1 MVEHCCSD
9 MQYMIEEEQSI
20 IFLPEFREYGVP
32 ILDGGS
38 SFLQMSF
45 CPWCG
50 KKLPE
55 SLRDE
60 FYDILEAKGIDY
72 SCPKE
77 ELPENMRSEKWWQE
91 KIADNSAENK
101 QF

>member
-32 ILDGGS
+32 ILDGGY

-45 CPWCG
+45 APGAEKNCRDLCG
-50 KKLPE
+50 RNTSA
-55 SLRDE
+55 SLT
-60 FYDILEAKGIDY
+60 
-72 SCPKE
+72 
-77 ELPENMRSEKWWQE
+77 KWE
-91 KIADNSAENK
+91 
-101 QF
+101 

>member
-32 ILDGGS
+32 ILDGGG

-55 SLRDE
+55 
-60 FYDILEAKGIDY
+60 
-72 SCPKE
+72 
-77 ELPENMRSEKWWQE
+77 NMRSEKWWQE
-91 KIADNSAENK
+91 KMADNSAENK